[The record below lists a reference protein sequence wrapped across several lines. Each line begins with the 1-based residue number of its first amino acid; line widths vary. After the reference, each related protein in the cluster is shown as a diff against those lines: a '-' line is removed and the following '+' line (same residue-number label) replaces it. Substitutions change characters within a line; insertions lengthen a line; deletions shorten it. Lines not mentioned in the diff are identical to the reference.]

1 MQSAPLHSFALPLAD
16 WEGFLF
22 SSIFAE
28 KQNLEQTDTN
38 MVNQG
43 KMRLM
48 ALFLAAACTA
58 YAADEAAEEPPATAT
73 VKIGYAG
80 QQVR

>member
-1 MQSAPLHSFALPLAD
+1 
-16 WEGFLF
+16 
-22 SSIFAE
+22 
-28 KQNLEQTDTN
+28 
-38 MVNQG
+38 MVNRGGQ
-43 KMRLM
+43 MRFM

-73 VKIGYAG
+73 AKIGYVG